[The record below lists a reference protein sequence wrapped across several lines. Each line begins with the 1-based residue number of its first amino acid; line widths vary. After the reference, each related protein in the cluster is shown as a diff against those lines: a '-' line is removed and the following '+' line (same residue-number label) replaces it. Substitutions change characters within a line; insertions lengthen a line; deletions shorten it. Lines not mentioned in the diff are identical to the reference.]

1 MTHHKGDS
9 PHYLALCR
17 LLVTV
22 PVLLLALTQAAVAQ
36 DAEQYFKNS
45 CAACHTIGRGRL
57 TGPDLKGVTTR
68 RDRAWLREFIPAPIK
83 KVESGD
89 PYVLELQKQY
99 YGVVMPSLEGLTPA
113 LVDGLIDYI
122 EKQGGQS
129 PTVPNN
135 EQSVTVPVEAEPA
148 PADVA
153 AGRDIFMG
161 RRRLSAGGPACIS
174 CHTLQDL
181 GGLGGGKLAPD
192 LTLVGQR
199 LGHRQGLTAWLSA
212 PATPTM
218 ASMFSKRAM
227 TAAEVKPLAAY
238 LDQST
243 HRWAVPDNRGAGTF
257 AALGFGFAFVGLVVM
272 NTAWRKRLRSVRRA
286 LVEGTVTNWHR

>member
-1 MTHHKGDS
+1 
-9 PHYLALCR
+9 
-17 LLVTV
+17 
-22 PVLLLALTQAAVAQ
+22 
-36 DAEQYFKNS
+36 
-45 CAACHTIGRGRL
+45 
-57 TGPDLKGVTTR
+57 
-68 RDRAWLREFIPAPIK
+68 
-83 KVESGD
+83 
-89 PYVLELQKQY
+89 VLELQKQY

-135 EQSVTVPVEAEPA
+135 EQSVTVPVEAEAA

-218 ASMFSKRAM
+218 ASMFAKRAM
-227 TAAEVKPLAAY
+227 SAAEMGGSGQPRFRHVRSPGLRVRVCGARRDEHRVEEAPSQRPPGARRGHCHQLA
-238 LDQST
+238 S
-243 HRWAVPDNRGAGTF
+243 
-257 AALGFGFAFVGLVVM
+257 LGG
-272 NTAWRKRLRSVRRA
+272 
-286 LVEGTVTNWHR
+286 NW